1 MLSVN
6 AKEDVHSG
14 TLFLFLLFLSFTY
27 NVHIVGAIR
36 KVHIAFSVCKYNNFC
51 FLSLL
56 NT

>member
-14 TLFLFLLFLSFTY
+14 TLFLFLISFTY